1 MQSLTL
7 VLTGV
12 RTLTLFLGNAEVQPK
27 QGECCCQVDVEE
39 WSQRAE
45 QRVSLLL

>member
-1 MQSLTL
+1 MQSLTS
-7 VLTGV
+7 V
-12 RTLTLFLGNAEVQPK
+12 TLFLGNTGVELK
-27 QGECCCQVDVEE
+27 QGECCCQVDAEE